1 MKESRIVLI
10 ILLIT
15 LVIYGVFYLS
25 TRDVEIPDNQAMPW
39 QSYVNDQGNTVVFD
53 LTMGESTLADSMR
66 LFGSEVEASLFEDKN
81 QNQDQEQTLEVFFSS
96 TKVGGISA
104 KVILNLALNNQQF
117 DYLSNN
123 VKETEV
129 MPTGNKKTIFNQ
141 AGESSMFGLR
151 VSALTFIPSAD
162 LSPDTLLGSFK
173 KPARV
178 EPLELGVE
186 YWYYP
191 DKGLRIIVDAKGKE
205 ILEFY
210 NF

>member
-10 ILLIT
+10 ILLIS
-15 LVIYGVFYLS
+15 LVIYSIFYLS

-39 QSYVNDQGNTVVFD
+39 QSYINDQGKTVVFD
-53 LTMGESTLADSMR
+53 LTMGESTLAESMR
-66 LFGSEVEASLFEDKN
+66 LFGSEVEASLFEDKD
-81 QNQDQEQTLEVFFSS
+81 QDQEQTLEVFFSN

-123 VKETEV
+123 IKEAEV
-129 MPTGNKKTIFNQ
+129 MPTGNKKTVFNQ
-141 AGESSMFGLR
+141 AGESSMLGLR
-151 VSALTFIPSAD
+151 VGALTFIPSAN
-162 LSPDTLLGSFK
+162 LSPDTLLGLFK
-173 KPARV
+173 KPTHI
-178 EPLELGVE
+178 EPLEAGVE

-191 DKGLRIIVDAKGKE
+191 DKGLRIIVDAERKE